1 MPITRNHNILC
12 ISGQNASLNPDHAC
26 SVQSEGADTNLS
38 VAQHHHYSHSHYIAD
53 GESGAVLE
61 DETEEQGQSREEH
74 NKLISMSARQ

>member
-1 MPITRNHNILC
+1 M
-12 ISGQNASLNPDHAC
+12 G
-26 SVQSEGADTNLS
+26 
-38 VAQHHHYSHSHYIAD
+38 SHYIAD